1 MHEVNVSVSMRESP
15 IPDRHDAALLGF
27 HSMLC
32 LPQSHGCA
40 HSRHEQKPIDWA
52 DAMARSAYIRDKL
65 DYTASLLQGLRL
77 PWGASFRKLE
87 YTMAWH
93 TGFVLGIG

>member
-1 MHEVNVSVSMRESP
+1 
-15 IPDRHDAALLGF
+15 
-27 HSMLC
+27 MLC

-40 HSRHEQKPIDWA
+40 HSGHEQEPIDRA
-52 DAMARSAYIRDKL
+52 DGMASSAYIRDKL

-77 PWGASFRKLE
+77 PWSASFRKLA
-87 YTMAWH
+87 YTMARH